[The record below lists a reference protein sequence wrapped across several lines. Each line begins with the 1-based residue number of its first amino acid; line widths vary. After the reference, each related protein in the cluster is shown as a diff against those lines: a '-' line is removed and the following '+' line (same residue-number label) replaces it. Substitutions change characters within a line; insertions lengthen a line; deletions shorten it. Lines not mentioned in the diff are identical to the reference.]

1 MLDYEE
7 FKQEVVNDIKDYL
20 SDRFINA
27 DVSIIEVTKNND
39 VHLDGLQIKH
49 EDSNIA
55 PTIYLNN
62 FYGKYEQSGDL
73 EGIMTEIA
81 DIRERSD
88 FDLPIDVSDMSNLD
102 KVRDHI
108 DCRVLGTENNQEYLR
123 DKPHKTVAEDLAVVY
138 SVRLGGAADGI
149 MNAVVTDQMLDK
161 WGISVDEL
169 HDIAISNTERL
180 SPVEFVSMRE
190 MLMDMM
196 LPGDPDAVHDLDMF
210 IPDEAPQMYVLTNHD
225 KVFGAKEILNQE
237 VMDKIADK
245 LHGDFIVLPSS
256 VHEVL
261 ILPDAEH
268 IDRAALED
276 MVQTVNQNELD
287 PKDILSNNVYCYDS
301 KECELVRAETYME
314 RQNERKAEK
323 TAQKE
328 NGEKK
333 AEKAERKEEAKEQ
346 KSIKDKIAEKKDI
359 TSKMNLDNGAATKT
373 HQVSL

>member
-20 SDRFINA
+20 SDRFTNA
-27 DVSIIEVTKNND
+27 DVNIIEVTKNND
-39 VHLDGLQIKH
+39 VHLDGLQIMH

-73 EGIMTEIA
+73 EEIMTEIA

-149 MNAVVTDQMLDK
+149 MNAVVTDQMLDR

-169 HDIAISNTERL
+169 HDIAISNTEIL
-180 SPVEFVSMRE
+180 SPVELVSMRE

-196 LPGDPDAVHDLDMF
+196 LPGDPDAIHDLDMF
-210 IPDEAPQMYVLTNHD
+210 IPDEGPQMYVLTNHD
-225 KVFGAKEILNQE
+225 KVYGAKEILNQE

-245 LHGDFIVLPSS
+245 LDGDFIVLPSS

-268 IDRAALED
+268 VDRAALED
-276 MVQTVNQNELD
+276 MVQTINQNELD
-287 PKDILSNNVYCYDS
+287 AKEVLSNNVYCYDF
-301 KECELVRAETYME
+301 KEHELVRAETYVD

-323 TAQKE
+323 AAQKE

-333 AEKAERKEEAKEQ
+333 AEKTERKEDSKEQ
-346 KSIKDKIAEKKDI
+346 KSVKDKIAEKKDI
-359 TSKMNLDNGAATKT
+359 ASKMNLEKGATTKN
-373 HQVSL
+373 HQASL

>member
-1 MLDYEE
+1 
-7 FKQEVVNDIKDYL
+7 
-20 SDRFINA
+20 
-27 DVSIIEVTKNND
+27 
-39 VHLDGLQIKH
+39 
-49 EDSNIA
+49 
-55 PTIYLNN
+55 
-62 FYGKYEQSGDL
+62 
-73 EGIMTEIA
+73 MTRIA
-81 DIRERSD
+81 DAREKAEIE
-88 FDLPIDVSDMSNLD
+88 LPIDVNDLTNLD

-108 DCRVLGTENNQEYLR
+108 DCRVLGTENNQEYLQN
-123 DKPHKTVAEDLAVVY
+123 KPHMTIAEDLAVVY

-169 HDIAISNTERL
+169 HDIAVSNTERL
-180 SPVEFVSMRE
+180 SPVELVSMRE

-196 LPGDPDAVHDLDMF
+196 LPGDPDAIHDLDMF
-210 IPDEAPQMYVLTNHD
+210 IPDEGPQMYVLTNHD
-225 KVFGAKEILNQE
+225 KVYGAKEILNQE

-245 LHGDFIVLPSS
+245 LDGDFIVLPSS

-268 IDRAALED
+268 VDRAALED
-276 MVQTVNQNELD
+276 MVQTINQNELD
-287 PKDILSNNVYCYDS
+287 AKEVLSNNVYCYDS
-301 KECELVRAETYME
+301 KEHELVRAETYVD

-323 TAQKE
+323 AAQKE

-333 AEKAERKEEAKEQ
+333 TEKAERKEEAKEQ

-359 TSKMNLDNGAATKT
+359 ATKMNLDKGATSKN